1 MKTTGVY
8 PRVHV
13 DTADVPAIGHA
24 GGVLLTETA
33 RATGLDR
40 GLSAALASWR
50 KPLAVHDPGKVIL
63 DLAVT
68 LALGGDA
75 LSDMATLR
83 AEPGVYG
90 PVASDPTVSR
100 TIAALAADADRTLA
114 AIDTARQSARTAA
127 WTLAG
132 EHAPDALTSP
142 DVPIVIDLDA
152 TLLTAHSEKEHA
164 RPTFKKGFGFHPL
177 MAFADH
183 GPAGTGEML
192 AIKLRPGNAGSN
204 TAADH
209 IAVTKAALAQ
219 LPGGSSRPG
228 KGVLIRAD
236 GAGGT
241 KEFVSWLT
249 GRRLSYSVG
258 YTLPFHTPELY
269 KLLTDHN
276 AWEPA
281 LDADG
286 DIRDGAAVAELT
298 GLLDLDG
305 WPKDMRVIVRRER
318 PHPGA
323 QLRFGDVDGYR
334 LTAFATNSKRGQLQ
348 RLELRHRRRARCE
361 DRIRNAKDTGLRNL
375 PLHGF
380 DQNRIW
386 CAIVALASD
395 LTAWAGLLAHP
406 EHEARRWEPKR
417 LRYRL
422 FTIPATLARHGRRT
436 ILHLSNRSRWAHI
449 ILAAIS
455 ALRALPAPSG

>member
-8 PRVHV
+8 PRLHI
-13 DTADVPAIGHA
+13 DTAEVRAIGYA

-33 RATGLDR
+33 RAVGLD
-40 GLSAALASWR
+40 GALSAGLGSWR

-75 LSDMATLR
+75 LSDLATLR
-83 AEPGVYG
+83 AEPSVYG
-90 PVASDPTVSR
+90 HVASDPTVSR
-100 TIAALAADADRTLA
+100 MISALAADADRVLI
-114 AIDTARQSARTAA
+114 AIDSARRGARTSA
-127 WTLAG
+127 WALAG
-132 EHAPDALTSP
+132 EHAPDAAASP
-142 DVPIVIDLDA
+142 ETPVVIDLDA
-152 TLLTAHSEKEHA
+152 TLLTAHSEKENA
-164 RPTFKKGFGFHPL
+164 KPTFKKGFGFHPL
-177 MAFADH
+177 CAFADH

-192 AIKLRPGNAGSN
+192 AINLRPGNAGSN

-209 IAVTKAALAQ
+209 IAVTKAAFAQ
-219 LPGGSSRPG
+219 LPGGKTRPG
-228 KGVLIRAD
+228 KSVLVRTD
-236 GAGGT
+236 SAGGT
-241 KEFVSWLT
+241 HEYLNWLT
-249 GRRLSYSVG
+249 KQRVSYSVG
-258 YTLPFHTPELY
+258 FTLPHHTPDLY
-269 KLLTDHN
+269 RLIPEDF
-276 AWEPA
+276 WEPA

-286 DIRDGAAVAELT
+286 DPREGAAVAEFT
-298 GLLDLDG
+298 GVLGLEN
-305 WPKDMRVIVRRER
+305 WPADMRVIVRRER

-334 LTAFATNSKRGQLQ
+334 LTAFATNTRRGQLQ
-348 RLELRHRRRARCE
+348 QLELRHRRRARCE
-361 DRIRNAKDTGLRNL
+361 DRIRQAKDTGLRNL

-395 LTAWAGLLAHP
+395 LIAWAGLLAHP

-417 LRYRL
+417 LRFRL
-422 FTIPATLARHGRRT
+422 FTIPATIAKHGRRIT
-436 ILHLSNRSRWAHI
+436 LHLTSRARWADV